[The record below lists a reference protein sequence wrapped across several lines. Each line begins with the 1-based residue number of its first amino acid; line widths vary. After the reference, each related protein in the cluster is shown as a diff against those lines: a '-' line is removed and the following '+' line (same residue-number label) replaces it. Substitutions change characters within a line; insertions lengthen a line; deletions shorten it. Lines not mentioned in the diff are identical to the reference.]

1 MNIFKPIQDAVVYI
15 SEAIRRIFG
24 PSDDIYP
31 VIGVQPFEGDPYQE
45 HTWADAD

>member
-1 MNIFKPIQDAVVYI
+1 MNIFKSIEEAVVYI

-31 VIGVQPFEGDPYQE
+31 VIGVQLFEGDPY
-45 HTWADAD
+45 HGPSWAD